1 MIPGWEETRGPDTW
15 GEMCTRTKGRLG
27 NYWGTGLG
35 PVRCHGLSGSIHTN
49 VFDVFRGDWFP
60 ILVNRTL
67 SYDDDV
73 ETRTTVPCLVEKK
86 VQNGQCHKTD
96 GQESHLQQNRARGFS
111 KGKTKCQYLAEPATK
126 VFLPVVIWWTLGN
139 KDPVGPTGE
148 GSDKG
153 QVSEMRASSVTAG
166 ATDRSQMTPFP
177 TRPPSAIGG
186 GRSAELLFHSWGE
199 TAAQ

>member
-1 MIPGWEETRGPDTW
+1 MISGWEETRGLDSW
-15 GEMCTRTKGRLG
+15 GEMCTRTRGRLG
-27 NYWGTGLG
+27 NYWGTGPG
-35 PVRCHGLSGSIHTN
+35 PVRCHGPSGSIHTN
-49 VFDVFRGDWFP
+49 VFDVFRSDWFP

-73 ETRTTVPCLVEKK
+73 ETRTTVPCLVENK

-96 GQESHLQQNRARGFS
+96 GQESHQQRNRARGFS
-111 KGKTKCQYLAEPATK
+111 KGKTKCQYLTEPATK

-153 QVSEMRASSVTAG
+153 QVSEMRASSV
-166 ATDRSQMTPFP
+166 R
-177 TRPPSAIGG
+177 
-186 GRSAELLFHSWGE
+186 AELQS
-199 TAAQ
+199 TASLPRSRQGH